1 MNRIVVSPNKI
12 LYLEETHL
20 KEGHLERSGEVQ
32 LDKSSDLAKAFMR
45 GSGYGLLFLNRGN
58 TENTRN
64 IEKSEDTEES
74 ILYWQ
79 EFCRLYLSRFVA
91 IPDLDS
97 IELSTIKLDNIDSDD
112 QVLNDKNLDNLD
124 SSVIG
129 HKNLDQIKIELTEED
144 IDRFIQAVPLIKGAE
159 YIDKDCLIN
168 AWQQVEKAL
177 KIEIQESGLAI
188 NEFFTTRY
196 SDWNL
201 LGKICFHLAENK
213 NSQSVPF
220 AFLATYAHKVD
231 KRGKTRHLPLGKALK
246 EYSGSDQRNMLLRLL
261 EPLSNASKESSF
273 IKIQIDSGDIY
284 HPLAWTAAEAYEFLK
299 DIPLF
304 EKSGIAVKI
313 PNWWKA
319 KHTNK
324 PTIKIHI
331 GEETPSKL
339 GFDGLLDFKAY
350 LSLNDEPLTEE
361 EMHDLISRSEN
372 LVFFKGQW
380 VEVDKEK
387 LENLLA
393 EWKNVSK
400 QAREGGITFADSMRL
415 MSGMS
420 HKPTQE
426 DIYVQERVISGKW
439 LKKILEEMRSPQA
452 NNDIEK
458 ILDNYLQT
466 KLRPYQLQGVS
477 WLNLLNQLKL
487 GAILA
492 DDMGLGKTLQV
503 ISLLLLKKQFKQEN
517 YGYSNDNI
525 PNNSNKNYEPSILIL
540 PTSLIDNWKNEI
552 NKFAPTLKYW
562 IIHASADGIN
572 ELPRNDFDLVITTY
586 GYINKIRWLAEKKWE
601 LIILDEAQA
610 IKNPLAKQTKAIKAL
625 RASHRL
631 ALTGTPVE
639 NSLSD
644 LWSLFDFVSPGL
656 LGSSENLNKFIKQQQ
671 KTKGSNSSYAALRSL
686 VSPYILRRM
695 KTDKRIISDLPDKTE
710 LKTYCSLSKQQM
722 LLYQQAVD
730 ALSKDIK
737 ETDGIE
743 RRGII
748 FAYLMRFKQ
757 ICNHPSHWLKDG
769 LFEARESGK
778 FTRLKEIC
786 QVIIE
791 KQEKLLIFT
800 QFQEITGILANFL
813 SSIFGCS
820 GLVLHGGTAIR
831 KRAEMV
837 KAFGHDDGPPFFVLS
852 LKAGGVGLN
861 LTAASHVIHF
871 DRWWNPAVE
880 NQATDRAF
888 RIGQKRNVLVHKFI
902 CKGTLE
908 DRIDQLI
915 DSKQNIANEILSLDS
930 GATMLSE
937 LSNDDLLKIVSLDI
951 NSAIEELQE

>member
-1 MNRIVVSPNKI
+1 MSKIIVSPNKI
-12 LYLEETHL
+12 L
-20 KEGHLERSGEVQ
+20 HLEGEQ
-32 LDKSSDLAKAFMR
+32 SDNNINLFNVFAK
-45 GSGYGLLFLNRGN
+45 GIGHGLLFLNTAN
-58 TENTRN
+58 YLNEHL
-64 IEKSEDTEES
+64 SEEES
-74 ILYWQ
+74 FVYWR
-79 EFCRLYLSRFVA
+79 EFSRFYLSLFV
-91 IPDLDS
+91 
-97 IELSTIKLDNIDSDD
+97 TI
-112 QVLNDKNLDNLD
+112 QNLDTVD
-124 SSVIG
+124 VS
-129 HKNLDQIKIELTEED
+129 KIKVELPSDELN
-144 IDRFIQAVPLIKGAE
+144 RFIKTAPLMKGAE
-159 YIDKDCLIN
+159 YIDEECLIN
-168 AWQQVEKAL
+168 IWQQIEEAL
-177 KIEIQESGLAI
+177 KTEIYEFDGLI
-188 NEFFTTRY
+188 SEFFADRY
-196 SDWNL
+196 PGWNL

-213 NSQSVPF
+213 NSSDTPF
-220 AFLATYAHKVD
+220 AFLATYAHQIDNEGRNK
-231 KRGKTRHLPLGKALK
+231 HLPLGRALK
-246 EYSGSDQRNMLLRLL
+246 EYSEANQNNILLRLL
-261 EPLSNASKESSF
+261 EPIYDASLTSEF
-273 IKIQIDSGDIY
+273 IKKLLDSGDIY
-284 HPLAWTAAEAYEFLK
+284 HPLAWTAEEAYSFLK
-299 DIPLF
+299 DTVLF
-304 EKSGIAVKI
+304 EKAGIAIKI

-350 LSLNDEPLTEE
+350 LSLNDDPLTEE
-361 EMHDLISRSEN
+361 EMRDLISRSEN

-387 LENLLA
+387 LEKLLV

-400 QAREGGITFADSMRL
+400 QAQEGGITFADSMRL
-415 MSGMS
+415 MSGIS
-420 HKPTQE
+420 HGSDQE
-426 DIYVQERVISGKW
+426 DISVQERVISGKW
-439 LKKILEEMRSPQA
+439 LKKILEEMRSPQE

-458 ILDNYLQT
+458 ILDNQLRT

-503 ISLLLLKKQFKQEN
+503 ISLLLLKKQHKNHSNNN
-517 YGYSNDNI
+517 YNYICSNDDYESKYA
-525 PNNSNKNYEPSILIL
+525 NNNQDQNHNNDYQSNNHRDIRDHNRDNHNNNVNNTPSLLIL
-540 PTSLIDNWKNEI
+540 PASLIGNWKNEI
-552 NKFAPTLKYW
+552 NKFAPILKYW
-562 IIHASADGIN
+562 IAHSSVDGID
-572 ELPRNDFDLVITTY
+572 EPLGQDFDLIITTY
-586 GYINKIRWLAEKKWE
+586 GYANRIKWLKEKEWD

-625 RASHRL
+625 KASHKL

-639 NSLSD
+639 NSLAD

-656 LGSSENLNKFIKQQQ
+656 LGSNADLSKFMKQRSKEN
-671 KTKGSNSSYAALRSL
+671 NSAYAALRTL

-710 LKTYCSLSKQQM
+710 LKTYCSLTKAQM
-722 LLYQQAVD
+722 LLYAQAVE
-730 ALSKDIK
+730 ALAKDIR
-737 ETDGIE
+737 EIEGIE

-748 FAYLMRFKQ
+748 FTYLIRFKQ

-769 LFEARESGK
+769 LFETKESGK
-778 FTRLKEIC
+778 FIKLKEIC
-786 QVIIE
+786 EVIME
-791 KQEKLLIFT
+791 KQEKLLVFT
-800 QFQEITGILANFL
+800 QFQEITGALASFL
-813 SSIFGCS
+813 QGIFGRP
-820 GLVLHGGTAIR
+820 GLVLHGGTPIK

-837 KAFGHDDGPPFFVLS
+837 KSFQEEDGPPFFILS

-871 DRWWNPAVE
+871 DRWWNPAIE

>member
-1 MNRIVVSPNKI
+1 MFKIIVSPNKT
-12 LYLEETHL
+12 L
-20 KEGHLERSGEVQ
+20 HLEGEQ
-32 LDKSSDLAKAFMR
+32 SDDNINLFNMFSK
-45 GSGYGLLFLNRGN
+45 GTGHGLLFLNTAHYLN
-58 TENTRN
+58 
-64 IEKSEDTEES
+64 KHLSEEES
-74 ILYWQ
+74 FVYWR
-79 EFCRLYLSRFVA
+79 EFSKFYLSFFV
-91 IPDLDS
+91 
-97 IELSTIKLDNIDSDD
+97 TM
-112 QVLNDKNLDNLD
+112 QNLDAVD
-124 SSVIG
+124 IS
-129 HKNLDQIKIELTEED
+129 KIKVELPTDELN
-144 IDRFIQAVPLIKGAE
+144 RFIKTAPLMKGVE
-159 YIDKDCLIN
+159 YIDEECLISI
-168 AWQQVEKAL
+168 WQQIEEAL
-177 KIEIQESGLAI
+177 KIEIHEFDGLI
-188 NEFFTTRY
+188 SEFFADRY
-196 SDWNL
+196 PGWNL

-213 NSQSVPF
+213 NSSATPF
-220 AFLATYAHKVD
+220 AFLATYAHQIDNEGRNK
-231 KRGKTRHLPLGKALK
+231 HLPLGKALK
-246 EYSGSDQRNMLLRLL
+246 EYSEANQNDILLRLL
-261 EPLSNASKESSF
+261 EPIYNASLTSEL
-273 IKIQIDSGDIY
+273 IKKLLDSGDIY
-284 HPLAWTAAEAYEFLK
+284 HPLAWTAEEAYSFLK
-299 DIPLF
+299 DTALF
-304 EKSGIAVKI
+304 EKAGIAVKI

-339 GFDGLLDFKAY
+339 GFDGLLDFKVY

-361 EMHDLISRSEN
+361 EMRDLISRSEN

-400 QAREGGITFADSMRL
+400 QAQEGGITFADSMRL

-439 LKKILEEMRSPQA
+439 FKKILEEMRSPQA

-458 ILDNYLQT
+458 ILDSQLQT

-503 ISLLLLKKQFKQEN
+503 ISLLLLKKQHKN
-517 YGYSNDNI
+517 YSNNNYIYSNDSYENKYANNNQDYNSNQGYNHDYQSNSHKETLNRNHDSNNINI
-525 PNNSNKNYEPSILIL
+525 PSLLIL
-540 PTSLIDNWKNEI
+540 PASLIGNWKNEL
-552 NKFAPTLKYW
+552 NKFAPIIKYW
-562 IIHASADGIN
+562 IAHSSADGIDKPL
-572 ELPRNDFDLVITTY
+572 EQGFDLIITTY
-586 GYINKIRWLAEKKWE
+586 GYANRIKWLEEKKWD

-610 IKNPLAKQTKAIKAL
+610 IKNPLSKQTKAIKAL
-625 RASHRL
+625 KASHKL
-631 ALTGTPVE
+631 AITGTPVE
-639 NSLSD
+639 NSLAD

-656 LGSSENLNKFIKQQQ
+656 LGSSADLSKFMKQNRQEN
-671 KTKGSNSSYAALRSL
+671 NSAYAALRTL

-710 LKTYCSLSKQQM
+710 LKTYCSLTKAQM
-722 LLYQQAVD
+722 VLYTQAVE
-730 ALSKDIK
+730 ALAKDIR
-737 ETDGIE
+737 EIEGIE

-748 FAYLMRFKQ
+748 FAYLIRFKQ
-757 ICNHPSHWLKDG
+757 ICNHPSHWLKDS
-769 LFEARESGK
+769 LFETKESGK
-778 FTRLKEIC
+778 FIKLKEIC
-786 QVIIE
+786 EVIME
-791 KQEKLLIFT
+791 KQEKLLVFT
-800 QFQEITGILANFL
+800 QFQEITGALANFL
-813 SSIFGCS
+813 QGIFGRP
-820 GLVLHGGTAIR
+820 GLVLHGGAPIK

-837 KAFGHDDGPPFFVLS
+837 KSFQEEDGPPFFILS

-871 DRWWNPAVE
+871 DRWWNPAIE

-915 DSKQNIANEILSLDS
+915 DSKQNIANEILALDS

-937 LSNDDLLKIVSLDI
+937 LSNNDLLKIVSLDI

>member
-1 MNRIVVSPNKI
+1 MFKIIVSPNKT
-12 LYLEETHL
+12 L
-20 KEGHLERSGEVQ
+20 HLEDEQ
-32 LDKSSDLAKAFMR
+32 SDDNINLFNVFSK
-45 GSGYGLLFLNRGN
+45 GVGHGLLFLNTAHYFN
-58 TENTRN
+58 
-64 IEKSEDTEES
+64 KHLSEEES
-74 ILYWQ
+74 FIYWR
-79 EFCRLYLSRFVA
+79 EFSKIYLSLFV
-91 IPDLDS
+91 I
-97 IELSTIKLDNIDSDD
+97 I
-112 QVLNDKNLDNLD
+112 QNLDTVD
-124 SSVIG
+124 IS
-129 HKNLDQIKIELTEED
+129 KIKVELPTDELN
-144 IDRFIQAVPLIKGAE
+144 RFIKTAPLMKGVE
-159 YIDKDCLIN
+159 YIDEECLISI
-168 AWQQVEKAL
+168 WQQIEEAL
-177 KIEIQESGLAI
+177 KIEIHEFDGLI
-188 NEFFTTRY
+188 SEFFADRY
-196 SDWNL
+196 PGWNL

-213 NSQSVPF
+213 NSSATPF
-220 AFLATYAHKVD
+220 AFLATYAHQIDNEGRNK
-231 KRGKTRHLPLGKALK
+231 HLPLGKALK
-246 EYSGSDQRNMLLRLL
+246 EYSEANQNNILLRLL
-261 EPLSNASKESSF
+261 EPIYNASLTSEF
-273 IKIQIDSGDIY
+273 IKKLLDSGDIY
-284 HPLAWTAAEAYEFLK
+284 HPLAWTVEEAYSFLK
-299 DIPLF
+299 DTALF
-304 EKSGIAVKI
+304 EKAGIAIKI

-361 EMHDLISRSEN
+361 EMRDLISRSEN

-380 VEVDKEK
+380 VEVDKAK

-400 QAREGGITFADSMRL
+400 QAQEGGITFADSMRL
-415 MSGMS
+415 MSGIS
-420 HKPTQE
+420 YEPAQE
-426 DIYVQERVISGKW
+426 DIYVQERVVSGKW

-458 ILDNYLQT
+458 ILDSQLQT

-503 ISLLLLKKQFKQEN
+503 ISLLLLKKQHKN
-517 YGYSNDNI
+517 YSNNNDICSNDGHESKYANNNQNHNQNHKHDYQSNSHKDMLNHNDN
-525 PNNSNKNYEPSILIL
+525 NNNNINNTPSLLIL
-540 PTSLIDNWKNEI
+540 PASLIGNWKNEI
-552 NKFAPTLKYW
+552 DKFAPILKYW
-562 IIHASADGIN
+562 VAHLSADGID
-572 ELPRNDFDLVITTY
+572 EPLGRDFDLIITTY
-586 GYINKIRWLAEKKWE
+586 GYANRIKWLEKKEWD

-625 RASHRL
+625 KASHKL

-639 NSLSD
+639 NSLAD

-656 LGSSENLNKFIKQQQ
+656 LGSNADLSKFMKQNRQEN
-671 KTKGSNSSYAALRSL
+671 NSAYAALRTL

-710 LKTYCSLSKQQM
+710 LKTYCSLTKAQM
-722 LLYQQAVD
+722 VLYTQAVE
-730 ALSKDIK
+730 ALAKDIR
-737 ETDGIE
+737 EIEGIE

-748 FAYLMRFKQ
+748 FAYLIRFKQ
-757 ICNHPSHWLKDG
+757 ICNHPSHWLKDS
-769 LFEARESGK
+769 LFETKESGK
-778 FTRLKEIC
+778 FIKLKEIC
-786 QVIIE
+786 EVIME
-791 KQEKLLIFT
+791 KQEKLLVFT
-800 QFQEITGILANFL
+800 QFQEITGALASFL
-813 SSIFGCS
+813 QGIFGRP
-820 GLVLHGGTAIR
+820 GLVLHGGTPIK

-837 KAFGHDDGPPFFVLS
+837 KSFQEEDGPPFFILS

-871 DRWWNPAVE
+871 DRWWNPAIE

-915 DSKQNIANEILSLDS
+915 DSKQNIANEILALDS

-937 LSNDDLLKIVSLDI
+937 LSNNDLLKIVSLDI

>member
-1 MNRIVVSPNKI
+1 MFKIIVSPNKT
-12 LYLEETHL
+12 L
-20 KEGHLERSGEVQ
+20 HLEGEQ
-32 LDKSSDLAKAFMR
+32 SDDNINLFNVFSK
-45 GSGYGLLFLNRGN
+45 GSGHGLLFLNTAN
-58 TENTRN
+58 YLNEHL
-64 IEKSEDTEES
+64 SEEES
-74 ILYWQ
+74 LVYWR
-79 EFCRLYLSRFVA
+79 EFSKFYLSFFV
-91 IPDLDS
+91 
-97 IELSTIKLDNIDSDD
+97 TI
-112 QVLNDKNLDNLD
+112 QNLDTVD
-124 SSVIG
+124 IS
-129 HKNLDQIKIELTEED
+129 KIKVELPTD
-144 IDRFIQAVPLIKGAE
+144 GLNRFIKTAPLMKGVE
-159 YIDKDCLIN
+159 YIDEECLIN
-168 AWQQVEKAL
+168 IWQQIEEAL
-177 KIEIQESGLAI
+177 KTEIYEFDGLI
-188 NEFFTTRY
+188 SEFFADRY
-196 SDWNL
+196 PGWNL

-213 NSQSVPF
+213 NSSATPF
-220 AFLATYAHKVD
+220 AFLSTYAHQIDNEGRNK
-231 KRGKTRHLPLGKALK
+231 HLPLGKALK
-246 EYSGSDQRNMLLRLL
+246 EYSEANQNNILLRLL
-261 EPLSNASKESSF
+261 EPIYNASLTSEF
-273 IKIQIDSGDIY
+273 IKKLLDSGDIY
-284 HPLAWTAAEAYEFLK
+284 HPLAWTAEEAYSFLK
-299 DIPLF
+299 DTALF
-304 EKSGIAVKI
+304 EKAGIAVKI

-361 EMHDLISRSEN
+361 EMCDLISRSEN

-400 QAREGGITFADSMRL
+400 QAQEGGITFADSMRL

-420 HKPTQE
+420 HEPTQE

-439 LKKILEEMRSPQA
+439 LKKILEEMRLPQV

-458 ILDNYLQT
+458 ILDNQLQT

-503 ISLLLLKKQFKQEN
+503 ISLLLLKKQRKNHFNNDYN
-517 YGYSNDNI
+517 YICSNDVYESKYINNIQDQSYDHDYQSNSHKDMLDRNHNSNNINI
-525 PNNSNKNYEPSILIL
+525 PSLLIL
-540 PTSLIDNWKNEI
+540 PASLIGNWKNEI
-552 NKFAPTLKYW
+552 DKFAPILKYW
-562 IIHASADGIN
+562 VAHSSADGID
-572 ELPRNDFDLVITTY
+572 EPLGRDFDLIITTY
-586 GYINKIRWLAEKKWE
+586 GYANRIKWLEKKEWD
-601 LIILDEAQA
+601 LNILDEAQA
-610 IKNPLAKQTKAIKAL
+610 IKNPLAKQTKAIKAFK
-625 RASHRL
+625 ASHKL

-639 NSLSD
+639 NSLAD

-656 LGSSENLNKFIKQQQ
+656 LGSNADLSKFMKQNRQEN
-671 KTKGSNSSYAALRSL
+671 NSAYAALRTL

-710 LKTYCSLSKQQM
+710 LKTYCSLTKAQM
-722 LLYQQAVD
+722 VLYTQAVE
-730 ALSKDIK
+730 ALAKDIR
-737 ETDGIE
+737 EIEGIE

-748 FAYLMRFKQ
+748 FAYLIRFKQ
-757 ICNHPSHWLKDG
+757 ICNHPSHWLKDS
-769 LFEARESGK
+769 LFEAKESGK
-778 FTRLKEIC
+778 FIKLKEIC
-786 QVIIE
+786 EVIME
-791 KQEKLLIFT
+791 KQEKLLVFT
-800 QFQEITGILANFL
+800 QFQEITGALANFL
-813 SSIFGCS
+813 QGIFGRS
-820 GLVLHGGTAIR
+820 GLVLHGGTSIK

-837 KAFGHDDGPPFFVLS
+837 KSFQEEDGPPFFILS

-871 DRWWNPAVE
+871 DRWWNPAIE

-915 DSKQNIANEILSLDS
+915 DSKQNIANEILALDS

-937 LSNDDLLKIVSLDI
+937 LSNNDLLKIVSLDI